1 MKFYTLLHL
10 QQNEKSLHNGSASSF
25 REQIELYIACIKTLD
40 KSLKRAGS
48 SLSVITNHAD
58 YVSEIFDGYQIDIIT
73 IPFSLNVPS
82 GISFY
87 SAHFK
92 IDVYKY
98 FSSLDSNYVALVDN
112 DIFCL
117 NAEPPHLKGLI
128 ELGIPMYYDVTDQI
142 VPSESREVLLRDKQ
156 KVSGDNVIG
165 IWAGGEFMAGPPSF
179 FRLLHDEINA
189 ISESYFKHQSTLFH
203 KSDET
208 LTSIAIERLLI
219 RGLNIIDA
227 GGLDIIGRYWSPKPN
242 HVQRSFD
249 AYHDHFLVHLPSDK
263 KFLKAIGDR
272 EFDKKSFIGKYKRYL
287 AHRSIHDLASGIK
300 RKLFA

>member
-10 QQNEKSLHNGSASSF
+10 EQNEKSLHNDSASNF
-25 REQIELYIACIKTLD
+25 REQTELYVACIKTLH
-40 KSLKRAGS
+40 KSLERAGS
-48 SLSVITNHAD
+48 TLSVITNQPDFLSGIFGD
-58 YVSEIFDGYQIDIIT
+58 YEIEIIS
-73 IPFSLNVPS
+73 IPFALKVPS
-82 GISFY
+82 GISYY
-87 SAHFK
+87 SSHFK
-92 IDVYKY
+92 IDVFRY
-98 FSSLDSNYVALVDN
+98 FSTLNEGYVALIDN

-142 VPSESREVLLRDKQ
+142 VPSEGREVLLRDKQ
-156 KVSGDNVIG
+156 KVSEDNVIG
-165 IWAGGEFMAGPPSF
+165 IWSGGEFMAGPPSF
-179 FRLLHDEINA
+179 FGTLHDEIQS
-189 ISESYFKHQSTLFH
+189 ISERYFKHQSSLFH

-208 LTSIAIERLLI
+208 LSSIAIERLLI
-219 RGLNIIDA
+219 KGYNIIDA

-263 KFLKAIGDR
+263 KFLRDLR
-272 EFDKKSFIGKYKRYL
+272 DDEFGKDAFIAKYRRYL
-287 AHRSIHDLASGIK
+287 QNRSIHEVASKLK

>member
-10 QQNEKSLHNGSASSF
+10 QQNEKSLHNDSASSF
-25 REQIELYIACIKTLD
+25 REQVELYVACIKALH
-40 KSLKRAGS
+40 KSLERSGS
-48 SLSVITNHAD
+48 TLAVITNHSEFLSDIFGD
-58 YVSEIFDGYQIDIIT
+58 YPVEIIT
-73 IPFSLNVPS
+73 IPFSFNVPS
-82 GISFY
+82 GHSYY
-87 SAHFK
+87 SSHFK
-92 IDVYKY
+92 IDVFHY
-98 FSSLDSNYVALVDN
+98 FSTLDENYVALIDN

-117 NAEPPHLKGLI
+117 NAEPPHLKGI
-128 ELGIPMYYDVTDQI
+128 VELGIPMYYDVTDQI

-156 KVSGDNVIG
+156 KVSDDNVIG
-165 IWAGGEFMAGPPSF
+165 IWSGGEFMAGPPAF
-179 FRLLHDEINA
+179 FRTLHDEILS

-208 LTSIAIERLLI
+208 LSSIAIERLLI
-219 RGLNIIDA
+219 KGYNIIDA

-263 KFLKAIGDR
+263 RFLRDLRDEELEKDA
-272 EFDKKSFIGKYKRYL
+272 FIAKYRRYL
-287 AHRSIHDLASGIK
+287 QNRSIHEVASKIK

>member
-10 QQNEKSLHNGSASSF
+10 QQNEKSLHNDAASSF
-25 REQIELYIACIKTLD
+25 REQVELYVACIKTLH
-40 KSLKRAGS
+40 KSLIRAGS
-48 SLSVITNHAD
+48 TLAVITNRPEELSNVFDD
-58 YVSEIFDGYQIDIIT
+58 YEIEILS
-73 IPFSLNVPS
+73 IPFSLKVPS
-82 GISFY
+82 GISYY
-87 SAHFK
+87 SSHFK
-92 IDVYKY
+92 IDAFKY
-98 FSSLDSNYVALVDN
+98 FSQLNEPYVALIDN

-117 NAEPPHLKGLI
+117 NPEPPHLKGLI

-165 IWAGGEFMAGPPSF
+165 IWSGGEFMAGPPSF
-179 FRLLHDEINA
+179 FQTLHDEILS
-189 ISESYFKHQSTLFH
+189 ISERYFQHQSTLFH

-208 LTSIAIERLLI
+208 LSSIAIERLLI
-219 RGLNIIDA
+219 KGMNIMDA

-263 KFLKAIGDR
+263 KFLRDIR
-272 EFDKKSFIGKYKRYL
+272 EDELEKDVFIAKYRRYL
-287 AHRSIHDLASGIK
+287 QNRSIHAVASKIK